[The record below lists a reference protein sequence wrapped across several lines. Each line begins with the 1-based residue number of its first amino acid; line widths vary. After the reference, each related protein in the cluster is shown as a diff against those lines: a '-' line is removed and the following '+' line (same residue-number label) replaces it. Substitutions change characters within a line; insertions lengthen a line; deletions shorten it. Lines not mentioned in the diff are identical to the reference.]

1 MKIEAPV
8 DFAQQRRNWTYRI
21 DSAMPRWDA
30 WLEHLSNSLKG
41 FDQWRP
47 TVPDYLL
54 RASASLEAELE
65 RYLEMAMNHLHD
77 LWCIQAWLNFS
88 EQDFIDHEP
97 LLMNLLTDALARCGR
112 ILSPEN
118 INFLPHPIEVVP
130 TQDWLNYLAAS
141 EFGRELLQS
150 VEEEDELQEVVFES
164 TQLPPLPRETV
175 FTSSVRSLE
184 TAQSTYQ
191 HHLGQKQLI
200 NRLRSVM
207 KRSPFRGMTLAHS
220 QVATSLN
227 ECETA
232 HVALG

>member
-1 MKIEAPV
+1 MKIEASV
-8 DFAQQRRNWTYRI
+8 DVAQQRRNWMYRI
-21 DSAMPRWDA
+21 DSAMPRWGA
-30 WLEHLSNSLKG
+30 WLEHLSNSLNG

-77 LWCIQAWLNFS
+77 LWCIQAWLNFP
-88 EQDFIDHEP
+88 EQDFSDHEP

-112 ILSPEN
+112 ILSQEN
-118 INFLPHPIEVVP
+118 IDFLPRSSEAISP
-130 TQDWLNYLAAS
+130 QDWLNCLAAS

-150 VEEEDELQEVVFES
+150 IEEVEEIQEAVFES
-164 TQLPPLPRETV
+164 PQLPPLPRETV
-175 FTSSVRSLE
+175 FSSSVRSLE
-184 TAQSTYQ
+184 AAQSTYQ
-191 HHLGQKQLI
+191 HHLRQKQLI
-200 NRLRSVM
+200 TRLRGVL

-227 ECETA
+227 ESETA